1 MRGAVEQAAKSAV
14 KRTDGEPSRP
24 PGKAPLA
31 MEASSK
37 GDLHTAKILIGANME
52 CVPHHD
58 MSCAAWF
65 AKAGSMSD
73 KWSFLLACL
82 VF

>member
-1 MRGAVEQAAKSAV
+1 
-14 KRTDGEPSRP
+14 
-24 PGKAPLA
+24 

-37 GDLHTAKILIGANME
+37 GDLHMAKILIGANME